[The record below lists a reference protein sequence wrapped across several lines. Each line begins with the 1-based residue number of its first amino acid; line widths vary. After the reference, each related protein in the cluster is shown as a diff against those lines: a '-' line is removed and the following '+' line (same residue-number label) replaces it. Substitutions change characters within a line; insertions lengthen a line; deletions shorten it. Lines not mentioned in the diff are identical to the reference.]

1 MSTESLTEKIAL
13 ALLDTPIQVLLE
25 PKKPKKIQH
34 LKKESLL
41 GVIGAILAM
50 EPEAAPAVKS
60 PDSKAIEDLDNY
72 NFLFPAPKLREAMTA
87 FDQCGEIKI
96 EIVRKMNGGT
106 VRIGKLIADI
116 APGLG
121 EPAAPVTSASP
132 GDRDTEPVFE
142 SLGARAGH
150 IGTPIA
156 PEQARDARRVMMLM
170 PTNRDFNS
178 TVNEGIMGCFKQAV
192 RLSNVE
198 DAKMYFKKDTVID
211 RARNVCADV
220 FLKSNAEWSF
230 WLDSDMIVPNGNPAW
245 FHERTGCKYGPE
257 FSGLNS
263 LDILTRGPEKFVGA
277 VYTTR
282 DARRLLCN
290 SAGLNPKTKDDEEIV
305 ARLKVGPCKKREA
318 IEWLGFGCVAIH
330 RSVFEDIMKTQPE
343 LAPKKAGEP
352 WNFFTGEL
360 TCSEDVAFARRA
372 AKAGHKAHLDCA
384 IIAAH
389 VGLTAYLP

>member
-25 PKKPKKIQH
+25 PKKPKKTQH
-34 LKKESLL
+34 LNKESLI
-41 GVIGAILAM
+41 GIIGAILAM
-50 EPEAAPAVKS
+50 QPEAAPEVKGPDARAV
-60 PDSKAIEDLDNY
+60 EDLDNY
-72 NFLFPAPKLREAMTA
+72 NFLFPAPKLREAMIA
-87 FDQCGEIKI
+87 FDQCGEIKV
-96 EIVRKMNGGT
+96 EIIRKLNGGT

-121 EPAAPVTSASP
+121 EQPPAPKNYPSEPAPAFDTLGVKAGRLETTPSP
-132 GDRDTEPVFE
+132 SGEP
-142 SLGARAGH
+142 
-150 IGTPIA
+150 
-156 PEQARDARRVMMLM
+156 ARDVRRVMMLM

-220 FLKSNAEWSF
+220 FLKSNADWSF
-230 WLDSDMIVPNGNPAW
+230 WLDSDMIVPNGNPGW

-257 FSGLNS
+257 FSGLNA

-305 ARLKVGPCKKREA
+305 ERLKQGPYKKRETV
-318 IEWLGFGCVAIH
+318 EWLGFGCVAVH

-343 LAPKKAGEP
+343 LASKKAGEP

-372 AKAGHKAHLDCA
+372 AKAGHRASLDCG